1 MPSTPKDSGGGMRS
15 IRRVTLT
22 GRHEGPS
29 RQSVGSE
36 SGTRER
42 APRSIPDSGLAEP
55 GQDVGDEDINR
66 SPEQQDGGQ
75 CSAKDGDGFLGISHQ

>member
-29 RQSVGSE
+29 RQSDGSE

-42 APRSIPDSGLAEP
+42 APRSIPASGYFFRKNLISMKTSMAIHATTAP
-55 GQDVGDEDINR
+55 AKASVGTT
-66 SPEQQDGGQ
+66 Q
-75 CSAKDGDGFLGISHQ
+75 SAGK